1 YVELMRQARI
11 QMTQEG
17 DYDPR
22 MMKLLKRVRCT
33 QGQAAECALKD
44 E

>member
-1 YVELMRQARI
+1 VEMMRQARI
-11 QMTQEG
+11 QMTAEG

-22 MMKLLKRVRCT
+22 MMSLLKRVRCAKNP
-33 QGQAAECALKD
+33 GAAECSLKD